1 MHEWAQVFGDISL
14 SIYSEIKFNIY
25 NVNQVKYLILLMSKF
40 FQIHNHDVDSPWSFL
55 YDRHVCSI
63 AKEQR
68 RFPKGINSKI

>member
-14 SIYSEIKFNIY
+14 SIYSEIIY
-25 NVNQVKYLILLMSKF
+25 NVNQVEYLILLMRKF
-40 FQIHNHDVDSPWSFL
+40 FQIHNHDVGSPWSFL